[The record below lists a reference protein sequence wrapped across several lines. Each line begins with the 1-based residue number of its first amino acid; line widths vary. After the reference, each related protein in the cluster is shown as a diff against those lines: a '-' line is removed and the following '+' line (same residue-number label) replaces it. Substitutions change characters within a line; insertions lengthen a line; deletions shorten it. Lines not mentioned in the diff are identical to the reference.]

1 MKEERGKAWERE
13 RESEWEIGLKCWQ
26 GRDENIRNIFA
37 NSQKAIS
44 YVYLY
49 GNLEVDI

>member
-1 MKEERGKAWERE
+1 VSERE
-13 RESEWEIGLKCWQ
+13 REGLDLSADKAFLSE
-26 GRDENIRNIFA
+26 RDENIRNIFA
-37 NSQKAIS
+37 VSRKAIS